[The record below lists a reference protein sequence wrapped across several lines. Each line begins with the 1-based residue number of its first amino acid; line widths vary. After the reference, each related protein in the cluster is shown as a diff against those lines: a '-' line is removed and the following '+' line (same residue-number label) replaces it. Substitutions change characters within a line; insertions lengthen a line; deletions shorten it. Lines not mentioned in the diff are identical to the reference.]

1 LTNAI
6 AGVGIYTNP
15 DQAAAEEAGMSDP
28 RLHSLHL
35 EGQPR
40 RDTFRAAREA
50 LQKACGSQ
58 TIAGDVRVL
67 TDERLGASTLA
78 APPGGP
84 APPGITGRF
93 AFYLKD
99 GTNVYPLHVGMN
111 SIGRLPDNDVVVRD
125 ECVSRRHCAIV
136 IHSDLRCELH
146 DVASKNG
153 TLLNGKKIPAPTRLQ
168 SGDTITLCNRRLT
181 FHIAELAAEQPA
193 AAG

>member
-1 LTNAI
+1 
-6 AGVGIYTNP
+6 
-15 DQAAAEEAGMSDP
+15 MSDP

-50 LQKACGSQ
+50 LQAACGSQ
-58 TIAGDVRVL
+58 TMAGDLRL
-67 TDERLGASTLA
+67 LDDEGLNASTLA
-78 APPGGP
+78 APAGGP
-84 APPGITGRF
+84 GNLVAGRF
-93 AFYLKD
+93 TFYLKD
-99 GTNVYPLHVGMN
+99 GVNVYPLHLGMN
-111 SIGRLPDNDVVVRD
+111 SVGRLPDNDVVVRD

-168 SGDTITLCNRRLT
+168 SGDQITLCNRRLT
-181 FHIAELAAEQPA
+181 FHIAEAAAEPA
-193 AAG
+193 VAG